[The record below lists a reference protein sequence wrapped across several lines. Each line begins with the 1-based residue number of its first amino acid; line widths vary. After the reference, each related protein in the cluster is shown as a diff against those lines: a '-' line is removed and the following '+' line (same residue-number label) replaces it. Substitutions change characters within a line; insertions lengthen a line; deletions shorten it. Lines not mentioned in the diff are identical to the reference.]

1 MATDVVKLSKA
12 KTVEGSDGK
21 IEVKDGKVKVDNATV
36 VKTDIASKNGV
47 IHVIDSVI
55 LPK

>member
-1 MATDVVKLSKA
+1 MAADVVKLSKA
-12 KTVEGSDGK
+12 KTVEGSSVK
-21 IEVKDGKVKVDNATV
+21 ISAKDGKVQVDNANV
-36 VKTDIASKNGV
+36 VKTDIAASNGV